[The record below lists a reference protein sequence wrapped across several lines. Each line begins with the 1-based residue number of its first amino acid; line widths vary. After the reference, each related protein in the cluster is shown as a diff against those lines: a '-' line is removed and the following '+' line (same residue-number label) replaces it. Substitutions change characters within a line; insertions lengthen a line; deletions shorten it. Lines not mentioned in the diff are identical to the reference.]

1 MVLWVTCSLLAQ
13 NLLVRS
19 SAPQE
24 RKMADFSVI
33 DADGHVRESIVG
45 MREFLEPRWQRRNL
59 FPNDAWD
66 RDLRGKLGAKP
77 EGPEDQLA
85 AMDRDAIDV
94 MVLYPTAGLHVSS
107 LHELDFATALTR
119 ADNEWPPHFCMGK
132 PARLKFA
139 ALFSPQEAKAAAAE
153 LERAVTERGAVAGVL
168 PTYMPQSPDFGDTL
182 YDPIYAAAQRLGVG
196 LGFHTGTSADSLG
209 GLRFRKFLSAH
220 TIDHPAE
227 QMMAL
232 IATIIGGGFERF
244 PRLSIA
250 YLQSGIGLVPYVMD
264 RLDGEGEKR
273 RAVEAPYLTKLPSE
287 YVTSGRIYF
296 GVECEEKTIPDSLRW
311 GLEDTLLYSSDYP
324 HWDGDWP
331 HTVKAVR
338 QREDLSASTKR
349 KMLHDNVARFYKL
362 ESAACAADSG
372 PTQIKTE
379 LTPRRRSPRPRS

>member
-1 MVLWVTCSLLAQ
+1 M
-13 NLLVRS
+13 
-19 SAPQE
+19 P
-24 RKMADFSVI
+24 DFSVI

-85 AMDRDAIDV
+85 AMDQDGIDV

-107 LHELDFATALTR
+107 LHEPDFATAVTR
-119 ADNEWPPHFCMGK
+119 AYNDWLHHFCK
-132 PARLKFA
+132 RNPARLKFV
-139 ALFSPQEAKAAAAE
+139 ALLAPQDPKAAAE
-153 LERAVTERGAVAGVL
+153 EFERAVTERGAVAGVL
-168 PTYMPQSPDFGDTL
+168 PTYVPQSPDFGDTL
-182 YDPIYAAAQRLGVG
+182 YDPIYAAAERLGVG

-232 IATIIGGGFERF
+232 IATIIGGVFERF
-244 PRLSIA
+244 PTLNIA
-250 YLQSGIGLVPYVMD
+250 YLESGIGWVPYMMD
-264 RLDGEGEKR
+264 RLDEEVEKR
-273 RAVEAPYLTKLPSE
+273 GADEAPYLTKMPSE
-287 YVTSGRIYF
+287 YVTSGRIFF
-296 GVECEEKTIPDSLRW
+296 GIECGEKTIPDAVRW
-311 GLEDTLLYSSDYP
+311 GLDNTLLYSSDYP

-331 HTVKAVR
+331 HTVKIVR
-338 QREDLSASTKR
+338 DRTDLSDNTKQ

-362 ESAACAADSG
+362 HSADAS
-372 PTQIKTE
+372 
-379 LTPRRRSPRPRS
+379 